1 MVCVLGIKTDI
12 MDFVDFSGGNQFIYA
27 YQRPPW
33 PLTGRSGTRGGIVGT
48 VRVGI
53 IGGGRPPPPLLPGGG
68 GGPRPGGADG
78 AALGGAGAG
87 GCLFTGG
94 GGFLLGPP
102 PGDEGGTLDEALGVG
117 IQSLLTGGGAGV
129 LTVAIETSPMIRIA
143 SLQA

>member
-1 MVCVLGIKTDI
+1 MIK
-12 MDFVDFSGGNQFIYA
+12 SK
-27 YQRPPW
+27 
-33 PLTGRSGTRGGIVGT
+33 IVHQT
-48 VRVGI
+48 HEMTYVGI

-102 PGDEGGTLDEALGVG
+102 PGDEGGTLDLKMGKRLRIRDIYEKIRGNDLNQLTKHLAL
-117 IQSLLTGGGAGV
+117 
-129 LTVAIETSPMIRIA
+129 A
-143 SLQA
+143 SNHF